1 LQLLESALLD
11 QWFRLRPAES
21 GESRV
26 VIVTIDE
33 PDISRLKQ
41 WPMSDATLA
50 KLIQKLKTQQPAFIG
65 LDLYRDLLVEPG
77 HHELLQV
84 YASTPNLIGIEKVL
98 SDGNKPE
105 VASPPVLR
113 ERNQVAA
120 SDLVLDTDGKVR
132 RHLLS
137 VRDPERQNQH
147 DTGAKASIS
156 LFGSSK
162 HYT

>member
-1 LQLLESALLD
+1 MWASVTRLLRSRGIGIIVIGVTGAVLTLQWSGALQLLESALLD

-65 LDLYRDLLVEPG
+65 LDVYRDLPVEPG
-77 HHELLQV
+77 HQELLQV

-120 SDLVLDTDGKVR
+120 SDLVLDTD
-132 RHLLS
+132 
-137 VRDPERQNQH
+137 
-147 DTGAKASIS
+147 
-156 LFGSSK
+156 
-162 HYT
+162 